1 MSSKSILKLDV
12 GGQLFKTNI
21 QTLCKYPDSMLC
33 AMFSHTDS
41 GMTPMPKTE
50 KGHFFLDADPIYFR
64 VVLNWLRLGKVTL
77 ELKRHLKGTMALAEY
92 FGLDKLT
99 EELKMIDKKNKLPS
113 PSVRTVARS
122 YETVD
127 ETIEDNVR
135 HLEEELEK
143 KQGPHPSHYSLHIT
157 CEIILKHL
165 RNAIKLSGGYAIDKL
180 AAKRV
185 LDRFSSLSPVTTS
198 AMQVKHNS
206 TIRYYINAIKECY

>member
-1 MSSKSILKLDV
+1 MPPKSIIKLDV

-64 VVLNWLRLGKVTL
+64 VVLNWLRLGKITL

-113 PSVRTVARS
+113 PIVRTVARS

-127 ETIEDNVR
+127 ETIEENVR
-135 HLEEELEK
+135 HLERELLNYISTKDKEDSILRANK
-143 KQGPHPSHYSLHIT
+143 KMLELLT
-157 CEIILKHL
+157 V
-165 RNAIKLSGGYAIDKL
+165 AIKVSGGYAINKL
-180 AAKRV
+180 AAKKFVDYHRV
-185 LDRFSSLSPVTTS
+185 SHMGNF
-198 AMQVKHNS
+198 
-206 TIRYYINAIKECY
+206 TIAYYFDTVKECYK

>member
-1 MSSKSILKLDV
+1 MPPKSILRLDV

-21 QTLCKYPDSMLC
+21 KTLCKYPDSMLC

-64 VVLNWLRLGKVTL
+64 AILNWLRLGKVTL

-99 EELKMIDKKNKLPS
+99 EELKVIDKKNKLSS
-113 PSVRTVARS
+113 PTTVARS

-127 ETIEDNVR
+127 ETIEENVR
-135 HLEEELEK
+135 HLERELLNYISSLESIESRNYFTESTLNQNK
-143 KQGPHPSHYSLHIT
+143 KMLEYLT
-157 CEIILKHL
+157 V
-165 RNAIKLSGGYAIDKL
+165 AIKLSGGYAINKL
-180 AAKRV
+180 AAKKLV
-185 LDRFSSLSPVTTS
+185 DEYSSRPKAQGHFVI
-198 AMQVKHNS
+198 A
-206 TIRYYINAIKECY
+206 YYFDTIKECYK

>member
-1 MSSKSILKLDV
+1 MPPKSILKLDV

-21 QTLCKYPDSMLC
+21 KTLCKYPDSMLC

-64 VVLNWLRLGKVTL
+64 VVLNWLRLGKITL

-99 EELKMIDKKNKLPS
+99 EELKVIDKKNKLPS
-113 PSVRTVARS
+113 LTLRTVTRS

-127 ETIEDNVR
+127 ETVKDNVC
-135 HLEEELEK
+135 HLEEALLK
-143 KQGPHPSHYSLHIT
+143 KDTPSRIVM
-157 CEIILKHL
+157 LKHL
-165 RNAIKLSGGYAIDKL
+165 RNAIKLSSGYAINKL
-180 AAKRV
+180 AAKMFV
-185 LDRFSSLSPVTTS
+185 DECSIFFEKDKFGYS
-198 AMQVKHNS
+198 KINDF
-206 TIRYYINAIKECY
+206 TIAYYFNTIKEFY

>member
-1 MSSKSILKLDV
+1 MPSKSILKLDV

-21 QTLCKYPDSMLC
+21 KTLCKYPDSMLC

-41 GMTPMPKTE
+41 GMTPMPKIE

-113 PSVRTVARS
+113 PILRTVARS

-143 KQGPHPSHYSLHIT
+143 KQGLHPYENH
-157 CEIILKHL
+157 EILKYL
-165 RNAIKLSGGYAIDKL
+165 RHAIKLSGGYAINKL
-180 AAKRV
+180 AAKMFV
-185 LDRFSSLSPVTTS
+185 DKCSSFPPGSYS
-198 AMQVKHNS
+198 ADAMDDF
-206 TIRYYINAIKECY
+206 TIGYYFNAIKECY